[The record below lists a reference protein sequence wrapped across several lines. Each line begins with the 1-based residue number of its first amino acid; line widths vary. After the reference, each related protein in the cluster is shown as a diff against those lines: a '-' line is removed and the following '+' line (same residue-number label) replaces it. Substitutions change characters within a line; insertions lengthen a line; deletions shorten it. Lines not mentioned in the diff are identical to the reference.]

1 MTTQNV
7 NPFPSL
13 VTSYNQHPNFL
24 ATVQALTN
32 GLWSFQELALLA
44 PSLFNINTAVGQQL
58 DVLGQWIGFNRT
70 VNISKEWFSFD
81 TTFEGFDQGQWYVF
95 GDVPYIATPLSDP
108 LYRCVLKAK
117 ILLNN
122 FNGTKPQF
130 LAILQQLFSTTSPT
144 ITVTETSPMNVKI
157 TITGTTNEM
166 IFFIVTE
173 NLIDLNPM
181 GVTLTWEFNS

>member
-13 VTSYNQHPNFL
+13 VTSYNQKPKFL
-24 ATVQALTN
+24 AMIQALTT
-32 GLWSFQELALLA
+32 GLYELQQLA
-44 PSLFNINTAVGQQL
+44 SLIPTFYNIDTAIGQQL

-81 TTFEGFDQGQWYVF
+81 TPFEGFDQGQWYVF
-95 GDVPYIATPLSDP
+95 GDIPYIATPLTDT

-130 LAILQQLFSTTSPT
+130 LAILQQLFSTTAPT
-144 ITVTETSPMNVKI
+144 ITVTETSLMNVKI
-157 TITGTTNEM
+157 TITGTINEM
-166 IFFIVTE
+166 IYFIVTE
-173 NLIDLNPM
+173 KLIDLNPM